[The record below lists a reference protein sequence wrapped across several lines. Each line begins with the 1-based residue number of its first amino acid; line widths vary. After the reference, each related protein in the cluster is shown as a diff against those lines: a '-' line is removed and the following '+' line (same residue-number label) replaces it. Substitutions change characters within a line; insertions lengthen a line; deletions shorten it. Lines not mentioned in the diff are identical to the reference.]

1 MYVVSIPHTWTR
13 KLIALLDTTHYH
25 HVHAEGTWQRVKE
38 AEIVIAPI
46 RKPESVWQSWWR
58 REKYSRVTCPKCGPQ
73 DAPTDEFWG
82 CWMLMDKYDREREIL
97 YVPIDHPDR
106 DAYWDR
112 MCSAIGRKLDPQ
124 WSIASGHEDSDID
137 GSAAPAVDLSL
148 LYGYDF
154 VRRIYGNRH

>member
-1 MYVVSIPHTWTR
+1 
-13 KLIALLDTTHYH
+13 
-25 HVHAEGTWQRVKE
+25 
-38 AEIVIAPI
+38 
-46 RKPESVWQSWWR
+46 
-58 REKYSRVTCPKCGPQ
+58 
-73 DAPTDEFWG
+73 
-82 CWMLMDKYDREREIL
+82 MLMDKYDREREIL